1 MSRPGRARAV
11 AACLVLLS
19 AGAMAELPRFR
30 GPFPVR
36 DGSSVVTIDVG
47 FVSAPLMF
55 DWDRDGRKDLLCGQ
69 FDSGKI
75 RFYPNV
81 GEDTAP
87 VFIGFRFLR
96 ADSADITF
104 PSI

>member
-1 MSRPGRARAV
+1 MRVAV
-11 AACLVLLS
+11 LFLLAALVSTTL
-19 AGAMAELPRFR
+19 AELPRFR

-36 DGSSVVTIDVG
+36 DAGSLVTIDVG
-47 FVSAPLMF
+47 LVSAPLMF

-75 RFYPNV
+75 RFYPNI

-87 VFIGFRFLR
+87 VFNGYRFLR

>member
-1 MSRPGRARAV
+1 MRSV
-11 AACLVLLS
+11 AAVLFAVLVSTAL
-19 AGAMAELPRFR
+19 AELPRFR
-30 GPFPVR
+30 GPFAVR
-36 DGSSVVTIDVG
+36 DWDSGILIDVG
-47 FVSAPLMF
+47 LVSAPLMY
-55 DWDRDGRKDLLCGQ
+55 DWDGDGRKDLLCGQ

-81 GEDTAP
+81 GLDTAP
-87 VFIGFRFLR
+87 EFDGYRFLR

>member
-1 MSRPGRARAV
+1 MRLILPILCLLF
-11 AACLVLLS
+11 AAALCSIAL
-19 AGAMAELPRFR
+19 AELPRFR

-36 DGSSVVTIDVG
+36 DASSLVTIDVG

-55 DWDRDGRKDLLCGQ
+55 DWDGDGRKDLLCGQ

-75 RFYPNV
+75 RFYPNI

-87 VFIGFRFLR
+87 AFSGWRFLR